1 MARHTWPIR
10 GWGRNRTGDTWIF
23 SPLLYQ
29 LSHPA
34 FAVCDAS
41 CEPRR
46 PLTKAENAERSRRLR
61 RSDEPRRSNQW
72 RDAVAVRACLEFPW
86 QFHCF
91 TQEAQVIVSRNFDTA
106 KLLQVWGEPLRVKQG
121 KLSCAQ
127 MLYQSHQRDFECI
140 RHGVEHRFPQKNATD
155 ANGVAS

>member
-29 LSHPA
+29 LSYPA

-46 PLTKAENAERSRRLR
+46 PLTKAENAERSTRLR
-61 RSDEPRRSNQW
+61 RSDVARRRRSS
-72 RDAVAVRACLEFPW
+72 RLPRIPVAIPLLYAGGAGNSLAKFRYR
-86 QFHCF
+86 Q
-91 TQEAQVIVSRNFDTA
+91 IVA
-106 KLLQVWGEPLRVKQG
+106 
-121 KLSCAQ
+121 
-127 MLYQSHQRDFECI
+127 
-140 RHGVEHRFPQKNATD
+140 GV
-155 ANGVAS
+155 G